1 MGKQAVTQFLNELAM
16 EGIPEDV
23 NLWPNI
29 KIMVRPHKKTGRW
42 LKIVPAKWPKRAIL
56 VLLLLLAFSTIAYAA
71 TGLSNNLVQQDPGMR
86 YIKQIGLLQ
95 KLNLNQTVD
104 GVVVSLQQVYA
115 DANRVVVSFV
125 VRGSFFLHYE
135 AHDVTMSDQFGNVY
149 DPLIMLMNPGK
160 SDTQDLSVPRVSGEY
175 VIHFNTPSMDE
186 YPTQLLLHLS
196 LELKEYFLFVPVRKH
211 TSIGPYEFEFEAR
224 FHRGEVI
231 EVSQVA
237 TAGEISITLE
247 RVIIT
252 PSAAQVIFCCDVPG
266 VKCDMLAPIAS
277 FETERGAWHSGITS
291 GVSVI
296 EGKSCFRDIF
306 FPQDNHQL
314 DKWSLTVTELVCMK
328 SDSSNGQVRWP
339 GPWKFQL
346 QDP

>member
-1 MGKQAVTQFLNELAM
+1 MGKQLVTQFLNELVM
-16 EGIPEDV
+16 EGIPEGVD
-23 NLWPNI
+23 LWPNI
-29 KIMVRPHKKTGRW
+29 KIMVQPHKKKERW

-71 TGLSNNLVQQDPGMR
+71 TGLVNNPIQLDPGMR
-86 YIKQIGLLQ
+86 YIEQIGLLQ
-95 KLNLNQTVD
+95 EVNLSQAVD
-104 GVVVSLQQVYA
+104 DVVISLQHVYA

-125 VRGSFFLHYE
+125 VSGPFYLRYE
-135 AHDVTMSDQFGNVY
+135 AYDVVMSDQFGNVY
-149 DPLIMLMNPGK
+149 DLVVMMWNPGK
-160 SDTQDLSVPRVSGEY
+160 SDTQNLLVRKASAEY

-186 YPTQLLLHLS
+186 YPTKLLLHLS
-196 LELKEYFLFVPVRKH
+196 IELKEYFLVVPVRKH
-211 TSIGPYEFEFEAR
+211 TSIGPYEFEFEAQ

-252 PSAAQVIFCCDVPG
+252 PSAAQVILCCDVPS

-277 FETERGAWHSGITS
+277 FETERGEWHSGITS
-291 GVSVI
+291 GVSLI

-306 FPQDNHQL
+306 FPQDSHQPN
-314 DKWSLTVTELVCMK
+314 KWSLTITELVCME
-328 SDSSNGQVRWP
+328 SGPSNEQVRFL
-339 GPWKFQL
+339 GPWKFQF

>member
-1 MGKQAVTQFLNELAM
+1 MSKQAVTQFLNELAM

-23 NLWPNI
+23 DLWPNI
-29 KIMVRPHKKTGRW
+29 KTKGHAHKKTSRW
-42 LKIVPAKWPKRAIL
+42 FKLVPAGWPKRAIL
-56 VLLLLLAFSTIAYAA
+56 VLLLLLTFSTIAYAA
-71 TGLSNNLVQQDPGMR
+71 TGLGNNLIQQDPGMR
-86 YIKQIGLLQ
+86 YIEQIGLLQ

-104 GVVVSLQQVYA
+104 DVVVGLQQVYA

-125 VRGSFFLHYE
+125 VSGSFFLHYE
-135 AHDVTMSDQFGNVY
+135 AHDVSMSDQFGNVY

-211 TSIGPYEFEFEAR
+211 TSIGPYEFEFETR
-224 FHRGEVI
+224 FHRGEVF
-231 EVSQVA
+231 EVSQIA
-237 TAGEISITLE
+237 TVGEISITLE
-247 RVIIT
+247 RVLVT
-252 PSAAQVIFCCDVPG
+252 PSAAQVILCCDVPS
-266 VKCDMLAPIAS
+266 VNCEMLAPIAS
-277 FETERGAWHSGITS
+277 FETERGVWHPGITS
-291 GVSVI
+291 SVSVI

-306 FPQDNHQL
+306 FPQDSYQL
-314 DKWSLTVTELVCMK
+314 NNWSLTITELVCME
-328 SDSSNGQVRWP
+328 SGPSNEQVRWP